1 MSVPDPQVL
10 SRRDLAQ
17 GGAAN
22 AGGAIVASL
31 AGLAVVL
38 LAGRSMTPADYASF
52 ASVWGLVFGGA
63 AILGALEQEVARV
76 RSSSHGP
83 VDRTQLAATGI
94 IGVAGAVSMTVV
106 VVLLFDELRLV
117 SPFVAALV
125 VASAA
130 TFPTMFTA
138 RGYLAGSMR
147 LLTLSAVTVSEALLR
162 LLVVLLGLWVALD
175 TVPTF
180 AVGAL
185 CGSFVGV
192 PILLRHYSWH
202 PGAVTLGATLRRTGV
217 LMVGNAMSA
226 LLVTGA
232 PVLVGLAMAQSSVD
246 AVGRMQ
252 AAVVVS
258 RFPLIA
264 LMLLQS
270 LLVPVFVRRETLYRG
285 GDYRRIVILL
295 ASGIPVAAI
304 ASYAG
309 GRWLLSLLYGQ
320 EYLVEP
326 LEIALLTTGA
336 TALGGIQVLIAIAV
350 SGDRHRLS
358 PLAFAPTLAMTT
370 LLCVIPV
377 VALSLRVP
385 VAFACGPI
393 AGFVVAVVSTSH
405 WRRQRRLFEQA
416 NGSQSRG

>member
-1 MSVPDPQVL
+1 MSAPDPQVL
-10 SRRDLAQ
+10 SRRGLAQ

-22 AGGAIVASL
+22 AAAAIIASL

-38 LAGRSMTPADYASF
+38 LAGRSMTPAEYASF
-52 ASVWGLVFGGA
+52 ASVWGLVFGCA

-76 RSSSHGP
+76 RSSSHGA

-94 IGVAGAVSMTVV
+94 IGVGAAAGMTVV
-106 VVLLFDELRLV
+106 VILLFEELRLV
-117 SPFVAALV
+117 SPLVAALI

-130 TFPTMFTA
+130 VFPTMFTA

-147 LLTLSAVTVSEALLR
+147 LLSLSAVTVSEASLR
-162 LLVVLLGLWVALD
+162 LLVVLLGLWAALA

-180 AVGAL
+180 AAGAL
-185 CGSFVGV
+185 CGALVGV
-192 PILLRHYSWH
+192 PTLLRHSGWH
-202 PGAVTLGATLRRTGV
+202 QGAITIGATLRRTGT
-217 LMVGNAMSA
+217 LMLGNAMSA

-232 PVLVGLAMAQSSVD
+232 PVLVGLAMAHASVD
-246 AVGRMQ
+246 AVGQMQ
-252 AAVVVS
+252 AAVVIS

-270 LLVPVFVRRETLYRG
+270 LMVPVFVRRNSLYHG
-285 GDYRRIVILL
+285 SDYRRIVLVL
-295 ASGIPVAAI
+295 GAGIPVAAV

-309 GRWLLSLLYGQ
+309 GVWLLSLLYGQ
-320 EYLVEP
+320 EYVVDP

-336 TALGGIQVLIAIAV
+336 TALGGIQVIIAMAV

-358 PLAFAPTLAMTT
+358 PLAFAPTLAVTS
-370 LLCVIPV
+370 LLCFIPV
-377 VALSLRVP
+377 AALSLRVP

-393 AGFVVAVVSTSH
+393 AGFVVAVVSTAH
-405 WRRQRRLFEQA
+405 WRRQKA
-416 NGSQSRG
+416 SAA